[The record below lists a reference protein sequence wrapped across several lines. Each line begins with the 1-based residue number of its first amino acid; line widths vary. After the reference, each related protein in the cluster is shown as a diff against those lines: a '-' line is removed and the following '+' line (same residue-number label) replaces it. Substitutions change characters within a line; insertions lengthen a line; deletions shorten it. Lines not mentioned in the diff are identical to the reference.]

1 MRGQLGDHSMTIEAI
16 ASLTFDN
23 TNVEE
28 LHWALE
34 LWRDYGTQ
42 IVASAQIGYGIIEVG
57 GGIFVAA
64 GS

>member
-1 MRGQLGDHSMTIEAI
+1 MTIEAI